1 MPITRRILTD
11 LGVAAADA
19 DKYLP
24 DLERLMPQHGID
36 SRLRIAH
43 FLAQVLHE
51 STRLKRVQENLKY
64 RAERLIE
71 VFKKYFTPQQAKDYA
86 GNEEKIANRVY
97 ANRMGNGGEASGDGY
112 RYRGRG
118 LMQLTG
124 KDNYHAFFK
133 WLGVDPA
140 TNPDLVAS
148 QYAVHSAVYFWTK
161 NKLNNL
167 ADRDD
172 ARQITKIV
180 NGGLNGLDDR
190 IALLHRAKQLLPAEL
205 VQQPAQLFTH
215 AVTAT
220 SLNLRSRPQVSPA
233 TRICALAQG
242 TKLVLLED
250 LTGEWSR
257 VRAVLNGKIVEGYV
271 SRKYLEPLPQPA
283 TIRTRAAVQLERPT
297 HAITATRLNFRSEP
311 VISPTT
317 QIGVLDQ
324 GAKVEKI
331 ADGFGGWAQVR
342 AVVGGKLKQGYV
354 AVKYLQALPE
364 AVAEATPGAAEA
376 AAAAPKW
383 IIPVVHLKEN
393 RPDITR
399 QLDGG
404 RAYPLGEANRPGRRG
419 ESKENRIQSIMGI
432 ITYLDSENPRHLRY
446 QPKPSTTFCNIYAYD
461 FCYLAGVYLPRVWWT
476 DKALLQIGDD
486 IDTPVLYDKTV
497 RELNANALLDWLA
510 DHGSTF
516 GWKRVVDLD
525 LLQACA
531 NNGEICLIVAQR
543 KNPNESGHIT
553 VVAPESEL
561 MSASRNAAG
570 EVLRPVESQAGRQN
584 HRLVVKPSKWWL
596 ASGFRNYAFW
606 RHG

>member
-1 MPITRRILTD
+1 MAITRRILTD

-24 DLERLMPQHGID
+24 DLVKLMPQYEID
-36 SRLRIAH
+36 NRLRIAH

-51 STRLKRVQENLKY
+51 SGRLKVVEENLNYNEK
-64 RAERLIE
+64 RLRE
-71 VFKKYFTPQQAKDYA
+71 VFPKYFTPEQAKACA
-86 GNEEKIANRVY
+86 GNKQKIANRVY

-124 KDNYHAFFK
+124 KDNYRAFFK
-133 WLGVDPA
+133 WIGVDPA

-148 QYAVHSAVYFWTK
+148 LYAVHSAVYFWSI

-172 ARQITKIV
+172 IKQITRIV
-180 NGGLNGLDDR
+180 NGGFNGLPERMAILD
-190 IALLHRAKQLLPAEL
+190 RAKQLLAAEL
-205 VQQPAQLFTH
+205 VQQPEQPFTH
-215 AVTAT
+215 AVAAT
-220 SLNLRSRPQVSPA
+220 ILNLRNRPQLSAA
-233 TRICALAQG
+233 TRICALPQG
-242 TKLVLLED
+242 TKLVMLED
-250 LTGEWSR
+250 LSGEWSR
-257 VRAVLNGKIVEGYV
+257 VRTVLNGKIVEGYV
-271 SRKYLEPLPQPA
+271 SKQYLEPLPQPA
-283 TIRTRAAVQLERPT
+283 PIRARAAVRLDLPT
-297 HAITATRLNFRSEP
+297 HLITASRLNFRTAP
-311 VISPTT
+311 VITPST

-324 GAKVEKI
+324 GVKVEKI
-331 ADGFGGWAQVR
+331 ADSPGGWAQVR
-342 AVVGGKLKQGYV
+342 AVVGGKLQQGYV

-364 AVAEATPGAAEA
+364 ATAEVTPGAVEA

-404 RAYPLGEANRPGRRG
+404 RAYPLGEADRPTRKGGDKDGRVR
-419 ESKENRIQSIMGI
+419 SIHRIL
-432 ITYLDSENPRHLRY
+432 TYLDSENVRHKRY
-446 QPKPSTTFCNIYAYD
+446 LPKPGTTFCNIYACD

-476 DKALLQIGDD
+476 DKALLQLGDD

-510 DHGSTF
+510 DHGPAF

-525 LLQACA
+525 LLQASA
-531 NNGEICLIVAQR
+531 NNGEVCLIVAQR

-553 VVAPESEL
+553 VVAPESEQL
-561 MSASRNAAG
+561 SAARNAAG

-584 HRLVVKPSKWWL
+584 QRLVVKPSKWWL
-596 ASGFRNYAFW
+596 ASGFRNHAFW